1 MKFHR
6 CFKSFEKSKCDMT
19 SWKNSDRMEKAT
31 EQQLDALEQQY
42 RISLPQSYREFLM
55 HQGGGEPSP
64 NDIDFVGRKDQV
76 GFVTG
81 YKGPKPSL
89 TLLAT
94 ADFWGEP
101 YKTGFVMIAANQS
114 GDSWLMK
121 VADPDH
127 GAIFLWDHY
136 EEDIDPVT
144 FKHLTRAFDCF
155 DDFLAAIG

>member
-1 MKFHR
+1 M
-6 CFKSFEKSKCDMT
+6 
-19 SWKNSDRMEKAT
+19 
-31 EQQLDALEQQY
+31 
-42 RISLPQSYREFLM
+42 
-55 HQGGGEPSP
+55 
-64 NDIDFVGRKDQV
+64 
-76 GFVTG
+76 
-81 YKGPKPSL
+81 

-101 YKTGFVMIAANQS
+101 YKTGFVMIGANQS